1 MSFATTDLAVRPA
14 REPRK
19 QCRTG
24 EAPRPAYLAA
34 GQLSLAGQPANGLG
48 VEVHQGRDVVD
59 VQDVLV
65 RRHQVL
71 PRQAARLGHFLLP
84 CPRLLPSPD
93 TVPRAYARTEHH
105 DATDSQSGNARL
117 YAFLMALLLLILQP
131 LLLVAVTVA
140 A

>member
-1 MSFATTDLAVRPA
+1 
-14 REPRK
+14 
-19 QCRTG
+19 
-24 EAPRPAYLAA
+24 
-34 GQLSLAGQPANGLG
+34 
-48 VEVHQGRDVVD
+48 
-59 VQDVLV
+59 
-65 RRHQVL
+65 VL

-117 YAFLMALLLLILQP
+117 YAFLTALLLLILQP